1 MVVRQRQQG
10 HRALERVAAEVV
22 ARAGAS
28 LALAGI
34 QKSYGPVPVLHGLD
48 LDVRPGELLT
58 LLGPSGSGKTTLL
71 KVVAG
76 FEQVSAGRVALDGR
90 DITRLRASRR
100 DIGMV
105 FQNYALFP
113 HMTVQANVAF
123 PLEMRRQSRSDIGRR
138 VDEVLALVNL
148 SDLAGRFPRQLSGG
162 QQQRVALARAVVYE
176 PQLLLLDEPF
186 GALDRKLRESLQ
198 LEMRALQRRL
208 GITTVFI
215 THDQDEALVM
225 SDRIAVMNAGR
236 IEQLGTPSEVYD
248 RPATMFAAKFMGESN
263 VFPGLLVGSGQVR
276 LDNGLVL
283 EVQSALP
290 PGTRVGAM
298 IRPERMDGGADGTQ
312 LQGTVA
318 DAVYV
323 GVAWKYRLILQN
335 GTEMLVRLP
344 GGWDPAA
351 VGDTLRVQLARRDI
365 HVLRLD

>member
-1 MVVRQRQQG
+1 M
-10 HRALERVAAEVV
+10 ERVAIEEV
-22 ARAGAS
+22 APAGAG

-34 QKSYGPVPVLHGLD
+34 QKSYGAVAVLHGLD

-76 FEQVSAGRVALDGR
+76 FEPASAGRVALAGR
-90 DITRLRASRR
+90 DLTRLRASRR
-100 DIGMV
+100 GIGMV

-123 PLEMRRQSRSDIGRR
+123 PLDMRRRSRAETSRR

-148 SDLAGRFPRQLSGG
+148 GDFAGRFPRQLSGG
-162 QQQRVALARAVVYE
+162 QQQRVALARAVVFE

-186 GALDRKLRESLQ
+186 GALDRKLREAMQ
-198 LEMRALQRRL
+198 LEVRALQRRL
-208 GITTVFI
+208 GITTIFI

-236 IEQLGTPSEVYD
+236 IEQLGTPTEVYD
-248 RPATMFAAKFMGESN
+248 RPATAFAAGFMGESN
-263 VFPGLLVGSGQVR
+263 LYPGVMGGSGQVR
-276 LDNGLVL
+276 LDNGLMLVA
-283 EVQSALP
+283 ETTLP

-298 IRPERMDGGADGTQ
+298 IRPERMAGGADGIQ

-323 GVAWKYRLILQN
+323 GVAWKYRLVLQN
-335 GTEMLVRLP
+335 GAEMLVRLP
-344 GGWDPAA
+344 SGRDPAA
-351 VGDTLRVQLARRDI
+351 VGDTLRVQLAPRDV